1 MSDIDFEALGKWL
14 WCGERVDELVKKRDG
29 LFDSIQACYTR
40 TTQQGTV
47 RYIDTGTLK
56 TRVELLDKV
65 NTELFA
71 AIDEHNHQARKTGRA
86 EIKVIRDILNP
97 Y

>member
-1 MSDIDFEALGKWL
+1 MSDIDFEALGKYL
-14 WCGERVDELVKKRDG
+14 WCKERVDELIKKRDS
-29 LFDSIQACYTR
+29 LFDSIQAYYTR

-56 TRVELLDKV
+56 IRADALDKV
-65 NTELFA
+65 NTDLFTA
-71 AIDEHNHQARKTGRA
+71 VDEHNHWARKTERP
-86 EIKVIRDILNP
+86 EIKVLRDILTS

>member
-1 MSDIDFEALGKWL
+1 MPDVDFEALGKYL
-14 WCGERVDELVKKRDG
+14 WCRERVDELVKKRDN
-29 LFDSIQACYTR
+29 LFDSIQACCTR

-56 TRVELLDKV
+56 VRADSLDKV

-71 AIDEHNHQARKTGRA
+71 AVDEHNHWARKTGRP
-86 EIKVIRDILNP
+86 EIKVIRDILTS
-97 Y
+97 